1 MVIAGLGIRYA
12 DRRIG
17 EGGYGRRISRF
28 FLWENELVKFIFIDG
43 EGDSDAIFF
52 SRSSKLLFI
61 LFFRDFERKVRDR
74 ME

>member
-28 FLWENELVKFIFIDG
+28 FLWENELVKFIFID
-43 EGDSDAIFF
+43 SDAIFF

-61 LFFRDFERKVRDR
+61 LFFRDFERKV
-74 ME
+74 

>member
-28 FLWENELVKFIFIDG
+28 FLWENEIVKFIFIDG
-43 EGDSDAIFF
+43 EEGSGA
-52 SRSSKLLFI
+52 R
-61 LFFRDFERKVRDR
+61 FRCNFL
-74 ME
+74 

>member
-28 FLWENELVKFIFIDG
+28 FLWENELVKFIFID
-43 EGDSDAIFF
+43 SDAIFF

>member
-28 FLWENELVKFIFIDG
+28 FLWENELVKFIFID
-43 EGDSDAIFF
+43 SDAIFF

-61 LFFRDFERKVRDR
+61 LFFHDFERRV
-74 ME
+74 